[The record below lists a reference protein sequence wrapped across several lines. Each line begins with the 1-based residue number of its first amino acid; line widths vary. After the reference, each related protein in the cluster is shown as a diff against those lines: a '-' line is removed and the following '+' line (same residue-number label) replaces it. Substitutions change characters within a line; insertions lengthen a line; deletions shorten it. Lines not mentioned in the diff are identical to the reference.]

1 MYGAS
6 KALLTQFASSFAIE
20 AEQYGVDVTC
30 VHPSYTHSNLYA
42 KSPKLDVITFL
53 QKFGWTPDSVA
64 DAIFACAGRIYVRD
78 LGTYAILTNLISR
91 LLDQG
96 FLTTTIVPFR
106 ESMGPKSS

>member
-6 KALLTQFASSFAIE
+6 KALLTHFASSFAIE

-42 KSPKLDVITFL
+42 KTPKLDVVTFL
-53 QKFGWTPDSVA
+53 RKFGWTPESVA
-64 DAIFACAGRIYVRD
+64 NVIFACVGRTYICD

-96 FLTTTIVPFR
+96 FLTASFVPFR
-106 ESMGPKSS
+106 DSMGPKPS